1 MSRLLIS
8 FPVTKHKTLVLFF
21 PLKNP
26 QLSLPSNSSTEE
38 GNLIE
43 LCMFSNY
50 RVVRNKKP
58 GSLLTLHPVHSSAL
72 WYFLSHPLRLL
83 IITTWT
89 LRIYTKGTLYTLYY
103 TPSPHQMIVVEH
115 SCIVFLVCTIKRQT
129 QLVKRFPLLTNDL
142 TVWDLGHS
150 LAPLVTNQPA
160 SQPTKHPLA
169 LCWSSSTTTHR
180 PWT

>member
-1 MSRLLIS
+1 MMW
-8 FPVTKHKTLVLFF
+8 TKVFFSSEIAQANVPIIDFRPRHETQNTGFLFS
-21 PLKNP
+21 LKNP
-26 QLSLPSNSSTEE
+26 QLSLPSNSNSTGE

-89 LRIYTKGTLYTLYY
+89 LRIYTKGTLYPITITITPPDDCRGTL
-103 TPSPHQMIVVEH
+103 VH
-115 SCIVFLVCTIKRQT
+115 SVSCLHNKT
-129 QLVKRFPLLTNDL
+129 TN
-142 TVWDLGHS
+142 
-150 LAPLVTNQPA
+150 AA
-160 SQPTKHPLA
+160 
-169 LCWSSSTTTHR
+169 C
-180 PWT
+180 